1 MNSNNIIPYKKNEY
15 DYFKKLVKNIC
26 EEDKYCFFYN
36 LENVVADNLWT
47 NEKDI
52 KDFMHFK
59 YEGHEILYLILKEKI
74 KNFI

>member
-1 MNSNNIIPYKKNEY
+1 MEY
-15 DYFKKLVKNIC
+15 LKNIC
-26 EEDKYCFFYN
+26 EKDENCFYYN
-36 LENVVADNLWT
+36 LENVVANNLWT
-47 NEKDI
+47 HEKDI